1 MNDILSI
8 MAGGQARG
16 KRRANVITAEWTW
29 APVGPYGNLALEKQH
44 LVHRLLNLLSLW
56 MNSEAK

>member
-1 MNDILSI
+1 

-16 KRRANVITAEWTW
+16 KRRANVITVEWTW